1 MIYFRSI
8 GYMGRLG
15 NQMFQFASAIG
26 IARERG
32 FGISIPIENCTR
44 EIGEGPIDVKT
55 GLKTNVKCDL
65 LDCFNVPSKY
75 LISFSEIKPQ
85 YIYYERD
92 FKFNPQVLTLN
103 PNTDLSG
110 YFQTEEYFKRYR
122 EEILE
127 AFTFKEKYSDEAR
140 TFLFE
145 KVHPLLNGTKDII
158 SLHVRR
164 GDYTLYPDHHPVCSD
179 DYYQTAIGKF
189 DLENSIFLIFS
200 DDIEWCKEKFKGDN
214 FIFSDSNNPYIDL
227 AIMSLCDHHIIAN
240 SSFSW
245 WGAWL
250 NTSENKRVI
259 APSKWFGPSL
269 PKDTSEIYCEEWEII

>member
-1 MIYFRSI
+1 MIYFRNI

-15 NQMFQFASAIG
+15 NQMFQLASAIG
-26 IARERG
+26 IAKERG
-32 FGISIPIENCTR
+32 FEVAIPIENCTR
-44 EIGEGPIDVKT
+44 EIGSGPIDVNT

-65 LDCFNVPSKY
+65 TDCFNIPSKY
-75 LISFSEIKPQ
+75 LVPFSRINPQ
-85 YIYYERD
+85 YIYYEGD
-92 FKFNPQVLTLN
+92 FKFNPQVLSLN

-110 YFQTEEYFKRYR
+110 YFQDEKYFKKYR

-127 AFTFKEKYSDEAR
+127 TFTFKEKHSDEAKFFMLENIR
-140 TFLFE
+140 SLYGD
-145 KVHPLLNGTKDII
+145 KNII

-179 DYYQTAIGKF
+179 AYYQSAIGKF
-189 DLENSIFLIFS
+189 DLKNSIFLIFS
-200 DDIEWCKEKFKGDN
+200 DDIEWCKKKFEGDN
-214 FIFSDSNNPYIDL
+214 FIFSDTNNPYVDL

-269 PKDTSEIYCEEWEII
+269 PKDTSEIYCEGWEII